1 MDAAAPK
8 TALADRIAAL
18 DFEAL
23 GRELDA
29 HGAAI
34 VPALL
39 TPDEC
44 AQLADGYD
52 DHTRYRSTV
61 VMGRHGFGR
70 GEYRYFAYPLPDLVA
85 ALREGFYPPLA
96 AIANRWNA

>member
-1 MDAAAPK
+1 MDAAPIK
-8 TALADRIAAL
+8 PALNDRIAAL

-34 VPALL
+34 APGLL
-39 TPDEC
+39 SAEDC
-44 AQLADGYD
+44 AAVAGWYD
-52 DHTRYRSTV
+52 DDALFRSRV
-61 VMGRHGFGR
+61 IMSRHGFGR

-85 ALREGFYPPLA
+85 ALRTGLYPPLA
-96 AIANRWNA
+96 AIANRW